1 MKAILSIV
9 AGLIVGVLVAGLLL
23 GGILA
28 FIARATAAV
37 GGRPEPRDPIE
48 HTVGDGVGRPERQP
62 VGGGLRHPE
71 RRGRSVPRRRAR
83 PAVGRPG
90 GR

>member
-28 FIARATAAV
+28 FTPRATAAV
-37 GGRPEPRDPIE
+37 GGRPEPRDPDRA
-48 HTVGDGVGRPERQP
+48 H
-62 VGGGLRHPE
+62 
-71 RRGRSVPRRRAR
+71 RR
-83 PAVGRPG
+83 
-90 GR
+90 